1 MEKKTILL
9 GKLITFLKTEPAC
22 QDAFRVLSPKAEIE
36 IIVGGANHLRVRPNQ
51 DQVQVDEQKALAP
64 DFVFSAT
71 PAAIDVLVA
80 ESNLSPS
87 QLALKLIK
95 QMLNQEV
102 TLSMPVSPFV
112 IPRKGYFNL
121 IKLGGVELF
130 NELRKYNLHSVSQI
144 LSALKRIAKG

>member
-1 MEKKTILL
+1 MEKKKILL
-9 GKLITFLKTEPAC
+9 EKLITFLKTEPAC
-22 QDAFRVLSPKAEIE
+22 QDAFHVLSPKAEIE
-36 IIVGGANHLRVRPNQ
+36 IIVGGANHLRLRPDQ
-51 DQVQVDEQKALAP
+51 DQIKVEEQKALAP

-71 PAAIDVLVA
+71 PAAIEVLVA
-80 ESNLSPS
+80 ETGLTPS

-121 IKLGGVELF
+121 IKLGGVELL
-130 NELRKYNLHSVSQI
+130 NELRKYNLHSVPKI
-144 LSALKRIAKG
+144 LAAIKRIAKG